1 MQRHGNKGKL
11 YSAQLGMSYI
21 HLFCQKE
28 QTVLSFHAA
37 HDVYLQEEKETG
49 RYLQI
54 WLFSLSGFVLTHVLK
69 YSA

>member
-11 YSAQLGMSYI
+11 YSAKLGMSYI

-49 RYLQI
+49 GYCYKYDYF
-54 WLFSLSGFVLTHVLK
+54 LFQGLC
-69 YSA
+69 